1 MSGLKTSGSIQA
13 LFTDDNTLAEIQAE
27 YGASCSRYEE
37 KASTKLAHSNTII
50 ISGYGCSLSVKHD
63 ALRIYPGKTHK
74 DQQQD
79 TMILYRGTHD
89 TKQIILLS
97 DKGLVSLDAIRWSI
111 EQGIAIMM
119 IDGHGNLMQSLT
131 PEHESY
137 AALRRAQYFA
147 VDTGMDMHIAR
158 EIIQKKIDAQ
168 IATLKKKLFPYEKT
182 PIRQSVEKIV
192 TEAGFNMPDIK
203 EQPLPFQ
210 PVWYYLEELLLELPN
225 MKSLD
230 TIRMVEARCGVIY
243 WYSFLG
249 IPIKWTV
256 SDAKKVPPHWLHI
269 TKRASYLSINRTP
282 QRATNPYQA
291 VTNYAYAILQGQCN
305 QAINA
310 QGLDPACGFLHSD
323 MIHRDSL
330 VFDVMDAGLRPK
342 VDQLVLKMF
351 ASTTLT
357 KAEFMSDKNGEVKFN
372 PQFARFIAASCKIPQ
387 AEVDAVVSW
396 LKGLLIGS

>member
-1 MSGLKTSGSIQA
+1 LTRH
-13 LFTDDNTLAEIQAE
+13 EIV
-27 YGASCSRYEE
+27 
-37 KASTKLAHSNTII
+37 

-63 ALRIYPGKTHK
+63 ALRIYPGRTHK

-79 TMILYRGTHD
+79 TLMLYRGIHD

-119 IDGHGNLMQSLT
+119 IDGRGNLMQSLT

-147 VDTGMDMHIAR
+147 VDTGMDLYIAR
-158 EIIQKKIDAQ
+158 EIVQKKIDAQ
-168 IATLKKKLFPYEKT
+168 IVTLKRKLFPYEKT
-182 PIRQSVEKIV
+182 PIRQTVKKIV
-192 TEAGFNMPDIK
+192 TEAGFNMTDAE

-210 PVWYYLEELLLELPN
+210 PVWYYLEELLSELPN
-225 MKSLD
+225 MKSLS
-230 TIRMVEARCGVIY
+230 TISMVEARCGVIY
-243 WYSFLG
+243 WYAFLG
-249 IPIKWTV
+249 MPIKWTTN
-256 SDAKKVPPHWLHI
+256 DAKKVPPHWLHI
-269 TKRASYLSINRTP
+269 TRRASPLSSTRTP
-282 QRATNPYQA
+282 RHATNPYQA

-342 VDQLVLKMF
+342 VDQLVLNMF
-351 ASTTLT
+351 ATTTLS
-357 KAEFMSDKNGEVKFN
+357 KGDFMSSKTGEVIFN
-372 PQFARFIAASCKIPQ
+372 PQFSRFIAASCRISQ
-387 AEVDAVVSW
+387 SEVDTTVSW